1 MGLVGQLVPIEA
13 DMAIVLYIGLVMT
26 AQAFQATP
34 SHHAPGWCWACCP
47 AWPVGVRCCWRRCWF
62 M

>member
-34 SHHAPGWCWACCP
+34 SHHAPAVVLGLLPGLAS
-47 AWPVGVRCCWRRCWF
+47 
-62 M
+62 